1 MAVGHRTAGCV
12 RAPEFAP
19 QRLWGGQRVSGLSGA
34 RWVQCRHQPPPVTE
48 GRPKS
53 RRFCAGRCGG
63 SWGLDWACRQTHDAG
78 LESSWRCDA
87 VDLRLPS
94 CRDGMDGV
102 RRPREM
108 AGGWRPPAERMLPPL
123 QTGSAWLRAETAH
136 EDVFRRAGWQ
146 RWLWGHGQARRL
158 SPVPIDTWHACRPC
172 GAIRVGRGAA
182 RRGGGW
188 RRVAIRRARRPG
200 RCRRMHSQRFPPR
213 FEGPSHGQ
221 YPPSM
226 HMYQARTGNP
236 RPKGFE
242 GCHTRTDRGDG
253 ICVGRDG
260 ALCKPQHAEVAL
272 EGSSPLSMSI
282 RMPPPG
288 HAARVAACQTP
299 RPS

>member
-1 MAVGHRTAGCV
+1 MGGVERAQRRRVRDQLAGEVGAPLQQAALCGRVWRQLAAGLGV
-12 RAPEFAP
+12 R
-19 QRLWGGQRVSGLSGA
+19 V
-34 RWVQCRHQPPPVTE
+34 
-48 GRPKS
+48 
-53 RRFCAGRCGG
+53 
-63 SWGLDWACRQTHDAG
+63 DAG

-172 GAIRVGRGAA
+172 GAIRVGRGAV

-188 RRVAIRRARRPG
+188 RRVATESTPPRAGAGGCTAKGFPHVSKAPPTDSTRPACICTRRARKI
-200 RCRRMHSQRFPPR
+200 HVPR
-213 FEGPSHGQ
+213 GLRGVTHAP
-221 YPPSM
+221 
-226 HMYQARTGNP
+226 TGVTVSAWGKMVP
-236 RPKGFE
+236 YASRS
-242 GCHTRTDRGDG
+242 TRKLHLK
-253 ICVGRDG
+253 
-260 ALCKPQHAEVAL
+260 APH
-272 EGSSPLSMSI
+272 
-282 RMPPPG
+282 
-288 HAARVAACQTP
+288 H
-299 RPS
+299 

>member
-1 MAVGHRTAGCV
+1 MR
-12 RAPEFAP
+12 
-19 QRLWGGQRVSGLSGA
+19 
-34 RWVQCRHQPPPVTE
+34 
-48 GRPKS
+48 
-53 RRFCAGRCGG
+53 RCGLA
-63 SWGLDWACRQTHDAG
+63 SA
-78 LESSWRCDA
+78 E
-87 VDLRLPS
+87 LP
-94 CRDGMDGV
+94 RRHGRV

-172 GAIRVGRGAA
+172 GAIRVGRGAV

-226 HMYQARTGNP
+226 HMYQARTENP